1 MDFTIKFGF
10 QFAES
15 EVLEAHALY
24 DFKARSSR
32 EVNFRK
38 GDTILL
44 YRQVSNDW
52 WRGSVDGREGLI
64 PDKYIML
71 KIR

>member
-1 MDFTIKFGF
+1 M
-10 QFAES
+10 
-15 EVLEAHALY
+15 LEAHALY

-64 PDKYIML
+64 HYGLNRGEHFTEEM
-71 KIR
+71 

>member
-1 MDFTIKFGF
+1 MSSKCPVIP
-10 QFAES
+10 ES

-44 YRQVSNDW
+44 YRQVKIHSRSFEN
-52 WRGSVDGREGLI
+52 GSKVT
-64 PDKYIML
+64 
-71 KIR
+71 